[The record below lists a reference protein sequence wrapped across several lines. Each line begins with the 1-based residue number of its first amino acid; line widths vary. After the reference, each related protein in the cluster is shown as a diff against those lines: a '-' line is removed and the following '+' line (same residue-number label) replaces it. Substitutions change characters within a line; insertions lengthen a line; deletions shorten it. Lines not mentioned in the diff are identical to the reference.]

1 MGYFGIIQASS
12 GLYRILWIPNIFS
25 GLLTEI
31 LKFGLQINYRICF
44 LKRKEI
50 KKSDSFISI
59 QHFNLSAVSLDR
71 RKPIQPNN
79 QHSFSHCELDAF
91 STQHFFMV
99 TSSCLLLMVTLVPMY
114 DTPPNE
120 FANVF
125 KVSDSII
132 IKLFAMS

>member
-50 KKSDSFISI
+50 KNSDFFISI

-71 RKPIQPNN
+71 NN
-79 QHSFSHCELDAF
+79 QHSL
-91 STQHFFMV
+91 
-99 TSSCLLLMVTLVPMY
+99 
-114 DTPPNE
+114 
-120 FANVF
+120 
-125 KVSDSII
+125 
-132 IKLFAMS
+132 